1 MKRRSGELRPR
12 AVCALLAL
20 IALLALGAG
29 ACSRRTDAAAS
40 VARPSYVVRIGHIT
54 TGNGGPT
61 GPEGWGYASGLL
73 KKELSAIGVSDVLFV
88 HFPNGPDLNEAITA
102 HVLDVGILG
111 DTPALL
117 GKASG
122 LPTRLINQSV
132 LGMDVWLVARKG
144 GPRTVRDLDGQA
156 VATSQGSYMSRYLL
170 ATLDANG
177 LSKSTR
183 VIHLLPSDA
192 QAALERGDIAAYAA
206 PINTGPLL
214 VAKGYPLLD
223 RASDHTGLTGS
234 SVTVVVESFAA
245 AHPDFAGAWNHARDE
260 AVRDLQ
266 AHGDAY
272 YRFHAAQVGFP
283 LEVVEASYPLTVFR
297 PEPLAPEGLALLEGA
312 RTFLRDEHLL
322 RSDLSIQAW
331 ILADSR

>member
-1 MKRRSGELRPR
+1 MKRQSGASRSQ
-12 AVCALLAL
+12 AVCVLL
-20 IALLALGAG
+20 ALLALGIG
-29 ACSRRTDAAAS
+29 ACSRRADAGAPAPR
-40 VARPSYVVRIGHIT
+40 ASYVVRVGHVT
-54 TGNGGPT
+54 TGNAGPT

-73 KKELSAIGVSDVLFV
+73 KKDLAAIGVSDVVFV
-88 HFPNGPDLNEAITA
+88 HFPNGPDLNEAMTA
-102 HVLDVGILG
+102 NVIDVGIVG

-117 GKASG
+117 GKANG
-122 LPTRLINQSV
+122 MPTRLINQSV
-132 LGMDVWLVARKG
+132 LGLDVWLVGRKG

-170 ATLDANG
+170 ATLEANG
-177 LSKSTR
+177 LAKTTR

-234 SVTVVVESFAA
+234 SVTVIVESFAA
-245 AHPDFAGAWNHARDE
+245 AHPDFAGAWNRVRE
-260 AVRDLQ
+260 ESVRDLQ

-322 RSDLSIQAW
+322 RADLSIQAW
-331 ILADSR
+331 ILPDSR

>member
-1 MKRRSGELRPR
+1 MNRRFEVPR
-12 AVCALLAL
+12 RRAAWMLAL
-20 IALLALGAG
+20 PALAFA
-29 ACSRRTDAAAS
+29 ACSRAPGAET
-40 VARPSYVVRIGHIT
+40 ARARASYVVRVGHIT

-73 KKELSAIGVSDVLFV
+73 KKELSAVGVSDIRFL
-88 HFPNGPDLNEAITA
+88 HFGNGPDLNEAMTA
-102 HVLDVGILG
+102 NVVDVGILG

-170 ATLDANG
+170 ATLEANG

-183 VIHLLPSDA
+183 VVHLLPSDA

-223 RASDHTGLTGS
+223 RASDHTGLVGS
-234 SVTVVVESFAA
+234 SVTVVVESFAV
-245 AHPDFAGAWNHARDE
+245 AHPEFVGAWNRAREE

-272 YRFHAAQVGFP
+272 YQFHAAQVGFP
-283 LEVVEASYPLTVFR
+283 LQVVEASYPLTVFR
-297 PEPLAPEGLALLEGA
+297 TEPLAPEGLALLEGA
-312 RTFLRDEHLL
+312 KAFLRDEHLL
-322 RSDLSIQAW
+322 RADFPIQAW
-331 ILADSR
+331 ILPDSQ